1 MYRIYN
7 HRHELEI
14 NTEIIMKNVS
24 SHGNDF
30 VFYVVKFSLLKIVV
44 CGTRENVVFLF
55 LFRKTRKRSKQ
66 LLTTKFEQKQLLGG
80 SSFKQQMLKINQ

>member
-1 MYRIYN
+1 MIFCMYRIYN

-30 VFYVVKFSLLKIVV
+30 AFYVVKFSLLKIVV
-44 CGTRENVVFLF
+44 CGTRENAVFCF
-55 LFRKTRKRSKQ
+55 CFGKQ
-66 LLTTKFEQKQLLGG
+66 GNIVNSYLLPNLNKN
-80 SSFKQQMLKINQ
+80 SF